1 MGQNVANQLDGVS
14 LDTGDWHLGNPH
26 GLYMGQ
32 AFLHRQLLL
41 VLLPIVALAVF
52 GALGLRR
59 DRSAVEREARERA
72 MEATSRLADRF
83 AEEWPAAFGK
93 AKARWVAGGSNEAFA
108 ELRFDPGL
116 RLVRPVECPDAPV
129 PPAWRRILS
138 EPVLTALDG
147 LRQAE
152 ASGNAD
158 RVRELGTLLRGA
170 TGAPPVIH
178 AIAELSQLRVDPGSI
193 DRSGS
198 LLKLAQG
205 ALAEQWVNEAGVP
218 LAMSAALCLAG
229 QDPVTIRSPES
240 LTLVEGLVREQPSIL
255 TGRLLGMLRA
265 GSGGAEGRERI
276 EGLVRE
282 WQALE
287 ERRMLAGQVK
297 GYLSSNTL
305 PAGPFWVGD
314 GARRWLA
321 DCRIGPEGW
330 VVGLHG
336 RAVLESAAA
345 SIREAVGSV
354 GLPAGIQ
361 VEVEL
366 SGLSLGSSGG
376 DPVAMYAETERRLTS
391 SVSEGE
397 PGLAVVGRFRAELR
411 DPQALFGAQVRQ
423 QRLFAGLLAGVVGV
437 AGIGLWQTRRA
448 FLRQLALNEEK
459 TNFVSA
465 VSHELRSPLASLR
478 LLSEALAE
486 GRAEDPA
493 KRREYAAFLVQETR
507 RLGTLVENVLDFSR
521 IEQGRKVYVPEPID
535 LPRLVHESVRILG
548 PVAEEREVV
557 LRVEVADGA
566 EGIEVSA
573 DAAALQQ
580 ALLNLVDNALK
591 HAPAGTAV
599 EVRLERGA
607 DPRWPVRM
615 SVRDSGPGIPVE
627 DHQRIFER
635 FYRRGSE
642 LRRETQGVG
651 LGLAIVRHVVEGH
664 GGRVWVES
672 EPGRG
677 AVFFVELPVEARE
690 VNS

>member
-1 MGQNVANQLDGVS
+1 
-14 LDTGDWHLGNPH
+14 
-26 GLYMGQ
+26 MGQ

-52 GALGLRR
+52 GGMSLRR
-59 DRSAVEREARERA
+59 DRFAVEREARERA
-72 MEATSRLADRF
+72 LEATSRLADRF
-83 AEEWPAAFGK
+83 AEDWPRAFQK
-93 AKARWVAGGSNEAFA
+93 AKARWVAGSSNAAFA
-108 ELRFDPGL
+108 ELRFDPSL
-116 RLVRPVECPDAPV
+116 RLVRPVEHPDAPV

-138 EPVLTALDG
+138 EPVLVALEG

-152 ASGNAD
+152 AVGNAD
-158 RVRELGTLLRGA
+158 RVRQFGALLQGA
-170 TGAPPVIH
+170 TGSPPVIH
-178 AIAELSQLRVDPGSI
+178 AVAELSRLRVAAGEGGQ
-193 DRSGS
+193 SGL

-205 ALAEQWVNEAGVP
+205 ALAEQWVNEAGLP
-218 LAMSAALCLAG
+218 LAMSAALFLAG
-229 QDPVTIRSPES
+229 QDPATMGSPEGLS
-240 LTLVEGLVREQPSIL
+240 VVEGLVREQPSMLI
-255 TGRLLGMLRA
+255 GRLLERLA
-265 GSGGAEGRERI
+265 EGANGTAGRERI
-276 EGLVRE
+276 EGLARE
-282 WQALE
+282 WRASEDL
-287 ERRMLAGQVK
+287 RMLAGQVK

-314 GARRWLA
+314 GERRWLA
-321 DCRIGPEGW
+321 DCRIGPDGW

-336 RAVLESAAA
+336 RAVFESAVAGVL
-345 SIREAVGSV
+345 EAVGNV
-354 GLPAGIQ
+354 GLPAGIHA
-361 VEVEL
+361 EVEL
-366 SGLSLGSSGG
+366 SGLSLGSSDVG
-376 DPVAMYAETERRLTS
+376 PVAVYAEVERRLAS
-391 SVSEGE
+391 GGSGGE
-397 PGLAVVGRFRAELR
+397 PGLALMGQFRAVLR
-411 DPQALFGAQVRQ
+411 EPQALFGAQVRQ

-521 IEQGRKVYVPEPID
+521 IEQGRKEYVPEPIH
-535 LPRLVHESVRILG
+535 LPRLVRETVRILA
-548 PVAEEREVV
+548 PVAADRDAD
-557 LRVEVADGA
+557 LRVEVTP
-566 EGIEVSA
+566 EGEGFEVSA
-573 DAAALQQ
+573 DAAAVQQ

-591 HAPAGTAV
+591 HAPAGSAV
-599 EVRLERGA
+599 EVRLERGT
-607 DPRWPVRM
+607 DPKRPVLL
-615 SVRDSGPGIPVE
+615 SVRDAGPGIPAE
-627 DHQRIFER
+627 DHERIFER

-677 AVFFVELPVEARE
+677 AVFCVELPVEGRE
-690 VNS
+690 TKS

>member
-1 MGQNVANQLDGVS
+1 
-14 LDTGDWHLGNPH
+14 
-26 GLYMGQ
+26 MGQ

-52 GALGLRR
+52 GGMSLRR
-59 DRSAVEREARERA
+59 DRFAVEREARERA
-72 MEATSRLADRF
+72 LEATSRLADRF
-83 AEEWPAAFGK
+83 AEDWPGAFQK
-93 AKARWVAGGSNEAFA
+93 AKARWIAGGSNVAFA

-116 RLVRPVECPDAPV
+116 RLVRPVERPDAPV

-152 ASGNAD
+152 AGGNAD
-158 RVRELGTLLRGA
+158 RVRDLGTLLRGA
-170 TGAPPVIH
+170 TGSPPVIH
-178 AIAELSQLRVDPGSI
+178 AMAELSQLRVTPGSV
-193 DRSGS
+193 DRSRS

-205 ALAEQWVNEAGVP
+205 SLAEQWVNEAGVP
-218 LAMSAALCLAG
+218 LAMSAALFLAG
-229 QDPVTIRSPES
+229 QDPVAMRSTEG
-240 LTLVEGLVREQPSIL
+240 LGLVEGLVREQPSIL
-255 TGRLLGMLRA
+255 TGRLLEMLRA
-265 GSGGAEGRERI
+265 ASGGAEGRERI
-276 EGLVRE
+276 EGLERE
-282 WQALE
+282 WQASE
-287 ERRMLAGQVK
+287 ELRTLAGQVK

-305 PAGPFWVGD
+305 PAGPFWVGA
-314 GARRWLA
+314 GGRRWLA
-321 DCRIGPEGW
+321 DCRIGPDGW

-336 RAVLESAAA
+336 RAVFESAVAGVL
-345 SIREAVGSV
+345 EAVGNV
-354 GLPAGIQ
+354 GLPAGIHAD
-361 VEVEL
+361 VEL

-376 DPVAMYAETERRLTS
+376 DPVAIYAETERRLTS
-391 SVSEGE
+391 GSSEGE

-437 AGIGLWQTRRA
+437 AAIGLWQTRRA

-535 LPRLVHESVRILG
+535 LPRLVQETVRILG

-557 LRVEVADGA
+557 LRVDVAAGA

-591 HAPAGTAV
+591 HAPAGSAV
-599 EVRLERGA
+599 EVHLERGP
-607 DPRWPVRM
+607 DPRLPIRM

-642 LRRETQGVG
+642 LRRETEGVG

-677 AVFFVELPVEARE
+677 AVFFVELPVEGRE
-690 VNS
+690 MKS

>member
-1 MGQNVANQLDGVS
+1 
-14 LDTGDWHLGNPH
+14 
-26 GLYMGQ
+26 MGQ

-52 GALGLRR
+52 GVLGLRR
-59 DRSAVEREARERA
+59 DRSAVETEARQRVV
-72 MEATSRLADRF
+72 EATSRF
-83 AEEWPAAFGK
+83 AEQFEAAWPKAFQQAQGS
-93 AKARWVAGGSNEAFA
+93 ATADGTNGGVV
-108 ELRFDPGL
+108 ELKFDPML
-116 RLVRPVECPDAPV
+116 RLVRPVECPDEAA

-138 EPVLTALDG
+138 ESARAALEG

-152 ASGNAD
+152 ASGSLD
-158 RVRELGTLLRGA
+158 EVRTHASFLESTEG
-170 TGAPPVIH
+170 PPVIR
-178 AIAELSQLRVDPGSI
+178 ALAELSLLRTGVRTNARTAAMLQLSQR
-193 DRSGS
+193 
-198 LLKLAQG
+198 
-205 ALAEQWVNEAGVP
+205 ALGEQWVNEAGVP
-218 LAMSAALCLAG
+218 VALSAAWWLAAN
-229 QDPVTIRSPES
+229 QPEALRSPDGFA
-240 LTLVEGLVREQPSIL
+240 LLEGLVREQPSLL
-255 TGRLLGMLRA
+255 TGRLLETLRLGA
-265 GSGGAEGRERI
+265 AEGAGWER
-276 EGLVRE
+276 LVALQAE
-282 WQALE
+282 W
-287 ERRMLAGQVK
+287 RRSQEQRAVAGWVRSSV
-297 GYLSSNTL
+297 SSNTVS
-305 PAGPFWVGD
+305 GDPFWVGATR
-314 GARRWLA
+314 GRWLA
-321 DCRIGPEGW
+321 ASRIHSNGW
-330 VVGLHG
+330 TVVLCPREILGQATATVRAAMGSLGLPAG
-336 RAVLESAAA
+336 FRMGVEILGEPMDSKAAGEVFAEVERPLGGSPADSMDVLRLRARFRAVLE
-345 SIREAVGSV
+345 
-354 GLPAGIQ
+354 
-361 VEVEL
+361 
-366 SGLSLGSSGG
+366 
-376 DPVAMYAETERRLTS
+376 
-391 SVSEGE
+391 
-397 PGLAVVGRFRAELR
+397 

-486 GRAEDPA
+486 GRAEEPA

-521 IEQGRKVYVPEPID
+521 IEQGRKVYVPEPIH
-535 LPRLVHESVRILG
+535 LPRLVRETVRILA
-548 PVAEEREVV
+548 PVAGERDVV
-557 LRVEVADGA
+557 LRVEVMP
-566 EGIEVSA
+566 EGEGFEVSA

-591 HAPAGTAV
+591 HAPAGSAV

-607 DPRWPVRM
+607 DPRRPVRM
-615 SVRDSGPGIPVE
+615 SVRDAGPGIPAE

-677 AVFFVELPVEARE
+677 AAFFVELPVDGRE
-690 VNS
+690 VKS